1 MKTIPYIGCIILL
14 IIVLLQNKSCDNDVV
29 IDSPKIDTVI
39 VIDTVRDTIPGKP
52 ILIKTKID
60 TSIWIKKSEY
70 KPDTTYKGLYNQYT
84 SLGNKH
90 FSTNIFKTTFPISDY
105 GSVTLTDSIRENQLV
120 NTTLTTNLNIPT
132 TTITI
137 EKTAPPKRQL
147 YIGTTFLGNKSSLL
161 SSVHGGLILKDKKDH
176 LYGVSIGYNGE
187 VVFGGTLY
195 FPIRLKK

>member
-1 MKTIPYIGCIILL
+1 MKTIPYIGIIILL
-14 IIVLLQNKSCDNDVV
+14 IIVLLQNKGCKEDTV
-29 IDSPKIDTVI
+29 ITPPKIDTVI
-39 VIDTVRDTIPGKP
+39 VENIIHDTIPGKP
-52 ILIKTKID
+52 IYIKTKID

-84 SLGNKH
+84 SLGNKY

-120 NTTLTTNLNIPT
+120 SSILTTNLNIPT
-132 TTITI
+132 TTITV

-147 YIGTTFLGNKSSLL
+147 YIGTTFLGKKSSPLA
-161 SSVHGGLILKDKKDH
+161 SIHGGFILKDKKDH
-176 LYGVSIGYNGE
+176 LYGASVGYDGE
-187 VVFGGTLY
+187 LVYGGSLY